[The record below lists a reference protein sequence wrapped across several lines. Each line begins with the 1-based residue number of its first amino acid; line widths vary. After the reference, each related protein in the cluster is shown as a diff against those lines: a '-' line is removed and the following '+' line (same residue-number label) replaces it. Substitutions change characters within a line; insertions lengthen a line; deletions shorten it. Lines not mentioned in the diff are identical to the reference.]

1 VRYPGL
7 VEPDC
12 LCQVVIQTDVVL
24 STLTPDSFTAELQ
37 TLFIQGLAITLGVP
51 PSQVAIMRIAAG
63 SVVVSAAVFPPRD
76 VVQMDATAIVA
87 LTEVLVSG
95 ELQLDPALG
104 DFQVS
109 LTPAYGNVLC
119 LRCVPMAGRRSFVA
133 QTLTQCGTDVLTYS
147 NAALTSL

>member
-1 VRYPGL
+1 MRYPGL

-24 STLTPDSFTAELQ
+24 STLTPDTFTAELQ

-76 VVQMDATAIVA
+76 VVQMEATAVVA

-95 ELQLDPALG
+95 KLQMDPALG
-104 DFQVS
+104 EFQV
-109 LTPAYGNVLC
+109 
-119 LRCVPMAGRRSFVA
+119 RVP
-133 QTLTQCGTDVLTYS
+133 
-147 NAALTSL
+147 